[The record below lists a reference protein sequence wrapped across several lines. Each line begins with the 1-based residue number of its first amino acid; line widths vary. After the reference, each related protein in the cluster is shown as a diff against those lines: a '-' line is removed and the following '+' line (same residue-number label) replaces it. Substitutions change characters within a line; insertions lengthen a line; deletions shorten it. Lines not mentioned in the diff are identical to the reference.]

1 MPDYNSGGFHQ
12 GEDGTIFG
20 NPDGSSNGSVTDYD
34 NWDWKQIKAAVYGM
48 SSGVSTDANLA
59 HARSIANPQSLLD
72 AANAFFHVQRIL
84 EGVTKSLVDQA
95 KALAGDNGP
104 WGGSAAD
111 SFLTMMT
118 NFSRQVKANADV
130 LSGVRRATTPS
141 PINSPT
147 TRSPSRARRTN
158 SRRST
163 SGTPTR
169 PS

>member
-12 GEDGTIFG
+12 GDDGTIFG

-48 SSGVSTDANLA
+48 SSGVGTESNLA

-72 AANAFFHVQRIL
+72 AANAFFHVQRVL

-130 LSGVRRATTPS
+130 LSGG
-141 PINSPT
+141 
-147 TRSPSRARRTN
+147 
-158 SRRST
+158 ST
-163 SGTPTR
+163 GDHSVPHQLANNAIAFQSAQNKLGDIEDR
-169 PS
+169 KSVV